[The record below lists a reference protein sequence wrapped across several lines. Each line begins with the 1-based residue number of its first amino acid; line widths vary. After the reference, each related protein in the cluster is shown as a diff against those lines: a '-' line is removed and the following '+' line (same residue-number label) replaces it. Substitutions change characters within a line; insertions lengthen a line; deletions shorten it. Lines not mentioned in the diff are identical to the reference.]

1 MATELIFRDDPY
13 ARSCEA
19 TVSAIGEDG
28 IELDRTV
35 FYATGGGQPGDS
47 GRLVFDGGEIP
58 LADTVK
64 GEGPAG
70 VLHVAAAGADTT
82 TLAVGARVSA
92 EIDWARRYR
101 LMRMHTSL
109 HLLSAVLP
117 YPVTGG
123 AVGDGKWRLD
133 LDIPEAILDKESI
146 AAELG
151 RMIAA
156 NHPVSDE
163 WIDAEQ
169 LAANPELVKTMSV
182 KPPMAFGR
190 VRLIRVEGLDLQAC
204 GGTHVAN
211 TGEIGAVLVR
221 KIEKKGRLNRRVSL
235 MFGAE

>member
-13 ARSCEA
+13 ARSCKA

-35 FYATGGGQPGDS
+35 FYPTGGGQPGDS
-47 GRLVFDGGEIP
+47 GRLVLDGAEIP
-58 LADTVK
+58 LTDTIK

-70 VLHVAAAGADTT
+70 VLHIPAAGADTAA
-82 TLAVGARVSA
+82 LVVGASVSA
-92 EIDWARRYR
+92 EIDWPRRYR

-123 AVGDGKWRLD
+123 AVGDGKGRLD
-133 LDIPEAILDKESI
+133 LHIPESILDKETI
-146 AAELG
+146 TAELG
-151 RMIAA
+151 RLIAA
-156 NHPVSDE
+156 NHPVSGE

-169 LAANPELVKTMSV
+169 LAAKPELVKTLSV
-182 KPPMAFGR
+182 KPPMASGR
-190 VRLIRVEGLDLQAC
+190 VRLIRIEGLDLQAC

-211 TGEIGAVLVR
+211 TGEIGVVLVR

-235 MFGAE
+235 TFITE

>member
-1 MATELIFRDDPY
+1 MATELIFRDEPY
-13 ARSCEA
+13 SRSCEA

-35 FYATGGGQPGDS
+35 FYPTGGGQPGDS

-64 GEGPAG
+64 GQGPAS
-70 VLHVAAAGADTT
+70 VLHIPQAGADTAA
-82 TLAVGARVSA
+82 LIVGARVSA
-92 EIDWARRYR
+92 EIDWPRRYR
-101 LMRMHTSL
+101 LMRMHTGL
-109 HLLSAVLP
+109 HLLSAILP

-123 AVGDGKWRLD
+123 AVGDGKGRLD
-133 LDIPEAILDKESI
+133 LDIPEAILDKEAI
-146 AAELG
+146 TAELG
-151 RMIAA
+151 RLIAS
-156 NHPVSDE
+156 NHAVSDE

-169 LAANPELVKTMSV
+169 LAAKPELVKTLSV
-182 KPPMAFGR
+182 KPPMASGR
-190 VRLIRVEGLDLQAC
+190 VRLIRIENLDLQAC

-235 MFGAE
+235 TFVSE